1 MKFLPGLATKY
12 ACLNDL
18 LHKDKKWHWTKNHT
32 KAVEVVKETL
42 SSVDTLTDYDPLT
55 LACDASPVGVGAV
68 ILHVFP
74 DNTEKPIAYGLHKL
88 IYKGQ
93 GQLCK
98 RKP

>member
-1 MKFLPGLATKY
+1 M
-12 ACLNDL
+12 
-18 LHKDKKWHWTKNHT
+18 
-32 KAVEVVKETL
+32 VKETL

-88 IYKGQ
+88 TKAKANYAKGS
-93 GQLCK
+93 LK
-98 RKP
+98 HSV